1 MSIGSRY
8 IQATNA
14 RDLAEIAKDPRV
26 ESAWDEGEDGLW
38 FSLKAGFRLRI
49 DGTHGAHEVTGEDL
63 RTKLREV
70 EPCNCP
76 ECRFHLVTI
85 ARRTA

>member
-1 MSIGSRY
+1 MNIGSRY

-49 DGTHGAHEVTGEDL
+49 DGTHAAHEVTAKDL
-63 RTKLREV
+63 LAKLREI

-76 ECRFHLVTI
+76 ECRFHVVTNMT
-85 ARRTA
+85 RTA